1 MRTNENKEKKSLK
14 KFSHKKKKISIIKDT
29 MISSRLKYI
38 TTPIFIFLIFL
49 AIPSWV
55 ECGSNKK
62 SSTPVQ
68 PIEHEPTIE
77 EVSAK
82 QLEKILA
89 EKDYVAVYW
98 CKLLP
103 SIY

>member
-1 MRTNENKEKKSLK
+1 
-14 KFSHKKKKISIIKDT
+14 

-38 TTPIFIFLIFL
+38 TTPTFIFLIFL
-49 AIPSWV
+49 AIPTWV
-55 ECGSNKK
+55 ECGSSKK
-62 SSTPVQ
+62 SSPAPPVE
-68 PIEHEPTIE
+68 PEPTIE

-98 CKLLP
+98 CKLARLP
-103 SIY
+103 SSSFSDMCDME

>member
-1 MRTNENKEKKSLK
+1 
-14 KFSHKKKKISIIKDT
+14 

-49 AIPSWV
+49 AIPTWV
-55 ECGSNKK
+55 ECGSSKK
-62 SSTPVQ
+62 GSPVA
-68 PIEHEPTIE
+68 PPAEPEPTIE

-89 EKDYVAVYW
+89 DKDYVAVYW
-98 CKLLP
+98 CKLRLHT
-103 SIY
+103 SIHLSSSLVTCDIK

>member
-1 MRTNENKEKKSLK
+1 
-14 KFSHKKKKISIIKDT
+14 

-38 TTPIFIFLIFL
+38 ATTVFTFLILF
-49 AIPSWV
+49 AIPV
-55 ECGSNKK
+55 ECGSKK
-62 SSTPVQ
+62 SSSSAATS
-68 PIEHEPTIE
+68 EHEPTIE

-98 CKLLP
+98 CK
-103 SIY
+103 